1 VSLIRKD
8 QVTDVPRFDPASL
21 VILERLD
28 EVLRRLPSQRPPA
41 SPLPPSSREAGLVTP
56 PSTTTSPEEA
66 ISTSY
71 GGPLCTFSSVES
83 MLAWPIWS
91 NSDFTKAEDVSDAVF
106 TTEIGAI
113 WTEPTQEDDLPH
125 GPKMRSSLIQANPV
139 GQDLT
144 ALAENFLLCVHSR
157 NPFLDVDHLRRCV
170 SVVAELG
177 PSWDPPSCLVVSG
190 FTKFHILDAFTS
202 VYHLG
207 LLRACLSLVY
217 TNIRKS
223 YLPLL

>member
-1 VSLIRKD
+1 
-8 QVTDVPRFDPASL
+8 
-21 VILERLD
+21 
-28 EVLRRLPSQRPPA
+28 
-41 SPLPPSSREAGLVTP
+41 
-56 PSTTTSPEEA
+56 
-66 ISTSY
+66 
-71 GGPLCTFSSVES
+71 

-106 TTEIGAI
+106 TTEIGGI

-177 PSWDPPSCLVVSG
+177 PSWDPPSCLVLLAAALGAIAKPLDVSAEG
-190 FTKFHILDAFTS
+190 SMLNARKDEDWAMADAYYFAARRRFGLLDPHILSTQPILDLQTSSFTS
-202 VYHLG
+202 RTRFHE
-207 LLRACLSLVY
+207 S
-217 TNIRKS
+217 
-223 YLPLL
+223 